1 MTPCLTP
8 SRLIRAA
15 ALATTLAALP
25 ALAHDNVQNAEVKA
39 RMHLMEEIRDATA
52 TLGGM
57 AQGKTPFDAATAE
70 EARAALAEKAAEVP
84 DAFRSRAQDPRSEA
98 LDAIWNDFDDFTE
111 KAQNLQVAAEEL
123 DPTTLDSLQAGMASV
138 GRTCGACHQDY
149 RMD

>member
-1 MTPCLTP
+1 MTSRLTP

-25 ALAHDNVQNAEVKA
+25 ALAHDTVQNAEVKA

-70 EARAALAEKAAEVP
+70 EARAALAKKAAEVP
-84 DAFRSRAQDPRSEA
+84 AAFRSRAQDPKSKA

-123 DPTTLDSLQAGMASV
+123 DPATLDSLKAGMAST